1 MEIRL
6 QVVKA
11 EVSVSGTKTWVGCI
25 HLQVLFVNHKLVDFV
40 QSTRENI
47 LKIYNVDF
55 QCFQSKK
62 EITSSTEEIGHWS
75 ALLSTEKLT

>member
-1 MEIRL
+1 M
-6 QVVKA
+6 
-11 EVSVSGTKTWVGCI
+11 
-25 HLQVLFVNHKLVDFV
+25 LFVNHKLVDFV